1 MTEVMKMRFRKLI
14 LAFSLLMS
22 TQAMSAGI
30 PVFDAVQNTESMN
43 QWIQKLQQWQET
55 VTHYRSELDAY
66 KQQLATATGVRDV
79 QAFLREAKSLKTD
92 IDNLRQNGI
101 SLDDLLS
108 NQSGSYSSEL
118 NSLYNKYK
126 TFDTCN
132 PSSSSQRYLDSCK
145 QMILNQAVA
154 IENTSEVE
162 NKITGTLGDISDLS
176 DRIANAQ
183 DSKESQ
189 DLANAIAVKSVQL
202 NALTSQWEMSVK
214 QTEQRATLLEQQKQK
229 SFEQQQLT
237 APVADLNSL

>member
-1 MTEVMKMRFRKLI
+1 MRFRDII
-14 LAFSLLMS
+14 LALSLFIS
-22 TQAMSAGI
+22 TRALSAGI

-101 SLDDLLS
+101 SLDELLS

-132 PSSSSQRYLDSCK
+132 PSSTSQRYLDSCK

-162 NKITGTLGDISDLS
+162 NKITGTLGDISGLS

-189 DLANAIAVKSVQL
+189 DLANAIAAKSVQL

-214 QTEQRATLLEQQKQK
+214 QAEQRATLLERQKQK
-229 SFEQQQLT
+229 AFEQQQLT

>member
-1 MTEVMKMRFRKLI
+1 MRFRKLI
-14 LAFSLLMS
+14 LALTLFIS

-92 IDNLRQNGI
+92 IENLRQNGI

-126 TFDTCN
+126 SFDTCN

-162 NKITGTLGDISDLS
+162 NKITGTLDDISDLS

-189 DLANAIAVKSVQL
+189 DLANAIAAKSVQL

-214 QTEQRATLLEQQKQK
+214 QTEQRATLLERQKQK
-229 SFEQQQLT
+229 AFEQQQLT